1 VLGAVLVHGVQE
13 VAGRGEVQVGAGEGG
28 VRYRIMTLPLTQDGT
43 WSWDFATPDGWV
55 LVSVLD
61 GPLASTRQ
69 SGWDHVTVLL
79 WQQQRG
85 SEDLSKE
92 GEPHPAGSA

>member
-1 VLGAVLVHGVQE
+1 MTAATH
-13 VAGRGEVQVGAGEGG
+13 
-28 VRYRIMTLPLTQDGT
+28 RIMTLPLDRAGT
-43 WSWDFATPDGWV
+43 WSWDFTVPEGWE

-79 WQQQRG
+79 R
-85 SEDLSKE
+85 
-92 GEPHPAGSA
+92 PAVGSA